1 MAEPFIGEMRIIS
14 WDWAPRGWALC
25 DGQLQ
30 GISQNQALFSILGT
44 TYGGNGQTTFGLPD
58 LRGRLPMNWGQ
69 GGGISNRTIGEV
81 VGSAAVTLTVDQL
94 PQHTHSLQPACNNSA
109 PATDS
114 QSPVGTF

>member
-44 TYGGNGQTTFGLPD
+44 TYGGNGVTTFGLPD
-58 LRGRLPMNWGQ
+58 LRGRTPLSFGA
-69 GGGISNRTIGEV
+69 GYTLGEMAGEDSHTLLTSEIPV
-81 VGSAAVTLTVDQL
+81 HPHGATGSG
-94 PQHTHSLQPACNNSA
+94 NSA
-109 PATDS
+109 D
-114 QSPVGTF
+114 QGSPVNNYWAVPGSY